1 MHWLNVQKL
10 EHYKVAE
17 SPYDLGLKLPRI
29 FIYILF
35 GLVFYRFCHALL
47 HILHRNIVETDI
59 SISVVHCI
67 NAIRRKHRFCVALAL
82 HEAEMLKNYTR
93 LHITMNQEQLSK
105 IRKVLKAN
113 PRGMTVSQISKEID
127 LNRNSVAKYLEV
139 LLISGHVE
147 MRSYGPAKVFF
158 LSQRVPISAMLDFSS
173 DYMLILDRDFRIIK
187 VNDNFLKLVC
197 MEREDLLGQRMEDV
211 SLPVFDTAEIMSNL
225 EAALKGEQIKREMEC
240 SVGEIDYCFNVKIVP
255 TTFEDGLPGV
265 TVILENI
272 TEHKRMEEELRKSE
286 QHYRLLLESI
296 SDGVYVVDRD
306 LRFVLVND
314 AGSDLLR
321 MPKEKLLGKRISDLP
336 QDVEETPFF
345 KTLERVMET
354 RKPDTVVSEYVYED
368 GWKGWYEVRMYPVPE
383 GVLGIVRDI
392 TEQKQ
397 AEEELVRLSNAV
409 KMSMD
414 SIVIT
419 DLDAKIVD
427 VNDVTLKMYGADD
440 KSDLIGKN
448 SFDLIV
454 PEDREESSVLFKELL
469 EKGYLKIQNFN
480 VVNKDG
486 DRRTIALSVGIM
498 KDADGKPIGLV
509 AISRDVPEGK
519 KTE

>member
-1 MHWLNVQKL
+1 
-10 EHYKVAE
+10 
-17 SPYDLGLKLPRI
+17 
-29 FIYILF
+29 
-35 GLVFYRFCHALL
+35 
-47 HILHRNIVETDI
+47 
-59 SISVVHCI
+59 
-67 NAIRRKHRFCVALAL
+67 
-82 HEAEMLKNYTR
+82 
-93 LHITMNQEQLSK
+93 MNQEQLSK

-113 PRGMTVSQISKEID
+113 PRGMTVSQISKEIN

-173 DYMLILDRDFRIIK
+173 DYMLVLDRDFRIIN
-187 VNDNFLKLVC
+187 VNDNFLKLVG
-197 MEREDLLGQRMEDV
+197 MEREDLVGQRIEDV

-225 EAALKGEQIKREMEC
+225 ESALNGKQIKQEMDY
-240 SVGEIDYCFNVKIVP
+240 SVGGTDYCFNVKLVP

-265 TVILENI
+265 TVILENM
-272 TEHKRMEEELRKSE
+272 TERKRMEEELRKSE
-286 QHYRLLLESI
+286 RLYRLLLESI
-296 SDGVYVVDRD
+296 SDGVYVLDRE

-314 AGSDLLR
+314 AGSSFLQV
-321 MPKEKLLGKRISDLP
+321 PKEKLLGNKLTDLI
-336 QDVEETPFF
+336 QDAEETPFF
-345 KTLERVMET
+345 ETLERVMET
-354 RKPDTVVSEYVYED
+354 RKPDTVTSEYVFED
-368 GWKGWYEVRMYPVPE
+368 GRRGWYEVRLYPAPE
-383 GVLGIVRDI
+383 GILGIVTDI
-392 TEQKQ
+392 TEQKK

-419 DLDAKIVD
+419 DIDGKIVD
-427 VNDVTLKMYGADD
+427 VNEATLKMYGADD
-440 KSDLIGKN
+440 KRDLIGKN

-454 PEDREESSVLFKELL
+454 PEDREEASVMFKEVL
-469 EKGYLKIQNFN
+469 EKGYLKLQKFN

-519 KTE
+519 KR

>member
-1 MHWLNVQKL
+1 
-10 EHYKVAE
+10 
-17 SPYDLGLKLPRI
+17 
-29 FIYILF
+29 
-35 GLVFYRFCHALL
+35 
-47 HILHRNIVETDI
+47 
-59 SISVVHCI
+59 
-67 NAIRRKHRFCVALAL
+67 
-82 HEAEMLKNYTR
+82 
-93 LHITMNQEQLSK
+93 MNQEQLSN

-173 DYMLILDRDFRIIK
+173 DFMLVVDRDFRVVK
-187 VNDNFLKLVC
+187 VNDNFLKLVG
-197 MEREDLLGQRMEDV
+197 MERDDLVGQRIGDV
-211 SLPVFDTAEIMSNL
+211 SLPVFDAAELMSDL
-225 EAALKGEQIKREMEC
+225 ESALKGEQIKREVER
-240 SVGEIDYCFNVKIVP
+240 SVGEVDYCFNVKIVP

-265 TVILENI
+265 TVILENV
-272 TEHKRMEEELRKSE
+272 TERKRMEEELRKSE
-286 QHYRLLLESI
+286 QRYRLLLESI
-296 SDGVYVVDRD
+296 SDGVFVVDRD

-314 AGSDLLR
+314 AGAGLLG
-321 MPKEKLLGKRISDLP
+321 MSKGKLLGKRIGDLP
-336 QDVEETPFF
+336 RDVEETPFF
-345 KTLERVMET
+345 MTFERVLEA
-354 RKPDTVVSEYVYED
+354 REPDTVVGEYVYED
-368 GWKGWYEVRMYPVPE
+368 GRRGWYEMRLYPVPE

-392 TEQKQ
+392 TEQKK

-409 KMSMD
+409 KMSTD

-427 VNDVTLKMYGADD
+427 VNEATLEMYGADD
-440 KSDLIGKN
+440 KSDLIGTH

-454 PEDREESSVLFKELL
+454 PEDQEEASVFFKEVL
-469 EKGYLKIQNFN
+469 EKGYLKSKKFN

-498 KDADGKPIGLV
+498 KDADGKPMGLV
-509 AISRDVPEGK
+509 AISRDVSEDK
-519 KTE
+519 K

>member
-1 MHWLNVQKL
+1 
-10 EHYKVAE
+10 
-17 SPYDLGLKLPRI
+17 
-29 FIYILF
+29 
-35 GLVFYRFCHALL
+35 
-47 HILHRNIVETDI
+47 VETDI

-67 NAIRRKHRFCVALAL
+67 SAIRRKHRFCVALAL
-82 HEAEMLKNYTR
+82 HEAEMLKNYTH

-225 EAALKGEQIKREMEC
+225 ESALKGEQIKREMEC

-286 QHYRLLLESI
+286 RRYRLLLESI
-296 SDGVYVVDRD
+296 SDSVYVLDREW
-306 LRFVLVND
+306 RHVLVND
-314 AGSDLLR
+314 AGVKTLQ
-321 MPKEKLLGKRISDLP
+321 MPKEKLLGAKYTDLFP
-336 QDVEETPFF
+336 GIEKTVFF
-345 KTLERVMET
+345 KTYKRVMET
-354 RKPDTVVSEYVYED
+354 RKPDTVTSEYVFEN
-368 GWKGWYEVRMYPVPE
+368 GRKGWYEVNVYPVPE
-383 GVLGIVRDI
+383 GILCIGRDI
-392 TEQKQ
+392 TERKK

-409 KMSMD
+409 KMSTD

-419 DLDAKIVD
+419 DIDAKIID
-427 VNDVTLKMYGADD
+427 VNDATLKMYGTDN
-440 KSDLIGKN
+440 KNDLIGKN
-448 SFDLIV
+448 SFDLIA
-454 PEDREESSVLFKELL
+454 PEDQERASVVFKELL
-469 EKGYLKIQNFN
+469 EKGTRKFQKFKVIK
-480 VVNKDG
+480 KDG
-486 DRRTIALSVGIM
+486 TRKTMEMNVAIM
-498 KDADGKPIGLV
+498 KDADGKPIGIV
-509 AISRDVPEGK
+509 GISRDVPESK

>member
-1 MHWLNVQKL
+1 
-10 EHYKVAE
+10 
-17 SPYDLGLKLPRI
+17 
-29 FIYILF
+29 
-35 GLVFYRFCHALL
+35 
-47 HILHRNIVETDI
+47 
-59 SISVVHCI
+59 
-67 NAIRRKHRFCVALAL
+67 
-82 HEAEMLKNYTR
+82 
-93 LHITMNQEQLSK
+93 MNQEQLSK
-105 IRKVLKAN
+105 IRQVLKAN
-113 PRGMTVSQISKEID
+113 PRGMTVSQISKEIN

-158 LSQRVPISAMLDFSS
+158 LSQRVPISAMLEFSS
-173 DYMLILDRDFRIIK
+173 DYMLVLDRDFRIIN
-187 VNDNFLKLVC
+187 VNDNFLKLVG
-197 MEREDLLGQRMEDV
+197 MEREDLVGHRIEDV
-211 SLPVFDTAEIMSNL
+211 SLPFFDTAEIMSNL
-225 EAALKGEQIKREMEC
+225 ESALHGKQIKQEMEY
-240 SVGEIDYCFNVKIVP
+240 SAGEMDYCFNVKIVP

-265 TVILENI
+265 TIILENM
-272 TEHKRMEEELRKSE
+272 TERKRIEEALRKSE
-286 QHYRLLLESI
+286 RRYRLLLESI

-314 AGSDLLR
+314 AASDLSQI
-321 MPKEKLLGKRISDLP
+321 PKEKLLGKKITDLSH
-336 QDVEETPFF
+336 DVEETPFF
-345 KTLERVMET
+345 KTFERVMET

-368 GWKGWYEVRMYPVPE
+368 GRRGWYEVRLYPVPE
-383 GVLGIVRDI
+383 GVLTIVTDI

-419 DLDAKIVD
+419 DLNAKIVD
-427 VNDVTLKMYGADD
+427 VNEATLKMYGADD
-440 KSDLIGKN
+440 KRDLIGKN

-454 PEDREESSVLFKELL
+454 PEDQEEASVLFKEVL
-469 EKGYLKIQNFN
+469 EKGYLKMQKFN

-486 DRRTIALSVGIM
+486 ARRTIALSVGIM

-509 AISRDVPEGK
+509 AISRDVPEGN